1 MLHLLQ
7 MAVNPALNLEKCLLD
22 WYSISCRLREA
33 PRKRG
38 LKIEE
43 MEFGGPFLS

>member
-7 MAVNPALNLEKCLLD
+7 MAVSPSLGLEKCLLS
-22 WYSISCRLREA
+22 WYSISCKLREP
-33 PRKRG
+33 PRKRA

-43 MEFGGPFLS
+43 MELEDHFLS